1 MFMQGPDVL
10 ELKVTEKDLEL
21 FPNDFTG
28 EVLIQTWFRILHLI
42 GYSIDNVKIEYLNKT
57 LYNVLN

>member
-42 GYSIDNVKIEYLNKT
+42 GYSIDNVKFEYLNKT
-57 LYNVLN
+57 L